1 MTRAVQNQRD
11 MKPKEIESYLKRNGM
26 HPDSITGIDSEGR
39 LVEIEINNGD
49 WKHEHG
55 RCRHLMAQAGYVRQ
69 DIEVTQEDGSDCFS
83 AVHTYAKI

>member
-1 MTRAVQNQRD
+1 MARAVKNQRD
-11 MKPKEIESYLKRNGM
+11 MKPYEIESYLKRNDM
-26 HPDSITGIDSEGR
+26 RPDSITGIDSEGR

-55 RCRHLMAQAGYVRQ
+55 RLRHLMAQAGYVQR
-69 DIEVTQEDGSDCFS
+69 DIDVTQENFKCFS

>member
-1 MTRAVQNQRD
+1 
-11 MKPKEIESYLKRNGM
+11 MKPEEIESYLKRNDM

>member
-1 MTRAVQNQRD
+1 
-11 MKPKEIESYLKRNGM
+11 MKPDVIERYLKRNGL

-39 LVEIEINNGD
+39 LVKIEINNADYREVHLILG
-49 WKHEHG
+49 
-55 RCRHLMAQAGYVRQ
+55 HLMAMVGYVRQ